1 MAPLGIVAIVAVAL
15 FGTGTLIKDKEPVVG
30 TVLQGAGLGT
40 IVGGGVGAAFGAA
53 GATGIAAT
61 YAGTVGTAAV
71 IGGGAGSVGVA
82 AYDKFVGPVPLP
94 PVRPTSAKAPA
105 PVK

>member
-15 FGTGTLIKDKEPVVG
+15 FGTGTLIKEKEPVVG
-30 TVLQGAGLGT
+30 TVLQGAGVGT

-61 YAGTVGTAAV
+61 YAGTVGTSAV
-71 IGGGAGSVGVA
+71 IGGGVGSVGAA
-82 AYDKFVGPVPLP
+82 AYEKYAVPADVPLP
-94 PVRPTSAKAPA
+94 PKRPAALK
-105 PVK
+105 